1 MTEEVEVKC
10 SDQLFSFMVA
20 PIPEGGYA
28 NIYGR
33 NISEN
38 KAAWNSLEETVNALA
53 LINEKLG
60 VVGRLT
66 RHDGRNKLS
75 VIINNIY
82 LAKQRLTD
90 NPVALGYLREIESAV
105 EQVEKIFDFARTYE
119 MVGAE
124 ELSYANVEN
133 YVNEAATLF
142 SDLNGTKIVNE
153 CDGLTVLADS
163 LLRQL
168 FYNLIHN
175 SLRHGE
181 NVSQIKAHY
190 KEVNKDQLML
200 VYEDD
205 GVGIPGDEKEKKSLR
220 KVTAKAQGMVST

>member
-1 MTEEVEVKC
+1 
-10 SDQLFSFMVA
+10 
-20 PIPEGGYA
+20 
-28 NIYGR
+28 
-33 NISEN
+33 
-38 KAAWNSLEETVNALA
+38 
-53 LINEKLG
+53 
-60 VVGRLT
+60 
-66 RHDGRNKLS
+66 
-75 VIINNIY
+75 
-82 LAKQRLTD
+82 
-90 NPVALGYLREIESAV
+90 
-105 EQVEKIFDFARTYE
+105 

-153 CDGLTVLADS
+153 CDDLTVLADS